1 MRDWFDSLEPRE
13 RVLVGVAFV
22 FVLFAVYWFAVWQPL
37 ARAQADLEARVENW
51 QISLAELR
59 PLAAS
64 LPTGDGNRR
73 ARAGANQSLVVI
85 VDDTLRSRD
94 IYVSLQRSQPTTTN
108 GIRVEFTD
116 IAFDDLVLWLG
127 ELGARYGLHV
137 QSASFSQSSSN
148 NPGRINAA
156 VTLERSAA

>member
-13 RVLVGVAFV
+13 RVMVGVAFV

-37 ARAQADLEARVENW
+37 GRAQAGLEARIENW
-51 QISLAELR
+51 QTSLAELR
-59 PLAAS
+59 PLAAR
-64 LPTGDGNRR
+64 LPSGDAARP

-85 VDDTLRSRD
+85 VDNTLRSRGL
-94 IYVSLQRSQPTTTN
+94 YASLQRSQPTTTN
-108 GIRVEFTD
+108 GIRVEFND

-156 VTLERSAA
+156 VTLERTSA